1 MDIKIQNKKYV
12 IAAEA
17 GMTRMW
23 DSNRSLNKTRGEIR
37 QAVINMNWKT
47 DYRSFENRGQR
58 AIVSTIRVNCSLT
71 RFIL

>member
-23 DSNRSLNKTRGEIR
+23 DSNGSLNKTRGEIR

-47 DYRSFENRGQR
+47 DYRSFE
-58 AIVSTIRVNCSLT
+58 
-71 RFIL
+71 